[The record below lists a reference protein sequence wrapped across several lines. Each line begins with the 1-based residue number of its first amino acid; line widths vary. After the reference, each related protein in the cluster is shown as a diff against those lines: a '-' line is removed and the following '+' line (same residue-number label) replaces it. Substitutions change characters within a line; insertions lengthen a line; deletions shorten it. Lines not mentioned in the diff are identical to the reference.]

1 MSRFCRQGYI
11 LMAGQ
16 VGLLED
22 LHIIPSGNWSS
33 WEKEKKKTHPG
44 QVRSAAAARM
54 EPSCPVGAQAQA
66 SSPGTRQLWLCWR
79 QHRTQQGA
87 WILFQRLQP
96 VRDASYHSRPR
107 GFSPRELTALAPF
120 PLPYLTCFPP
130 RSVPA
135 ATPRRALLPSLWG
148 KMEEGL
154 PWGKQGLWAPQPGA
168 GPRGPVKR
176 ASLVCPRVGFSG
188 LQGIGEPEA
197 GSEEAP
203 KRSRAGLPGRSLTGG
218 LSGEA
223 LGPCSPPQH

>member
-1 MSRFCRQGYI
+1 
-11 LMAGQ
+11 MAGQ

-33 WEKEKKKTHPG
+33 WEKEKKKKPIPG
-44 QVRSAAAARM
+44 RLGLQRRPGWSPAAR
-54 EPSCPVGAQAQA
+54 CP
-66 SSPGTRQLWLCWR
+66 SPGVQSRHQAALVVLEA
-79 QHRTQQGA
+79 TQNTAGRL
-87 WILFQRLQP
+87 ILFQRLQP

-120 PLPYLTCFPP
+120 PLPYLTRFPP